1 MTPGAKPDRPEGSA
15 VTIGIK
21 FPFVAALSASS
32 RGDFSNVAK
41 VSASR
46 TERLLNLLIAL
57 LNTRYGLRR
66 SELRE
71 KIYHD
76 TTSSETAFG
85 RMFERDKSDL
95 RQFGFEVETV
105 TEGWG
110 SDDPA
115 TTRYRIGKESNRL
128 PDVSLTPAECT
139 VLILAAQLW
148 EQAALGSAA
157 QSAMRKLQASGGL
170 ADPELPAGVQPRI
183 KPAGQAFEDLIS
195 AMHAQHAVSFSYLA
209 GSTGRE
215 EVRIVEPWGLGS
227 RFGQWY
233 LVGFDR
239 GRRAKRFFRLS
250 RFTSAVTVME
260 KDTYTPPA
268 GFNVRA
274 ELGGLPELPV
284 RSAVVDVPAGKL
296 LGLRK
301 RAVNAALVPE
311 DGAPDPEGARETAG
325 MPDAGWDR
333 LSVPFR
339 DAEVLGEELAS
350 YGPNAVV
357 VSPAELVSAVRRRLT
372 AASEFAASPAPAIDF
387 PASGPAKRSRKRTSE
402 DQLKRMLQLVPFL
415 VHNQGLHISD
425 VAARFG
431 ITRKELEEDLRILIC
446 SGLPEGYPDDLLDIQ
461 WEDDHIFI
469 TQDLELNRPVRFTV
483 DEACALLTGL
493 ETLNG
498 LPELAEGSALE
509 SVTVKLMAA
518 AGEEGLRAGS
528 VAGPEV
534 GPGNSAHLETIR
546 EAIREGSQLHLSYF
560 SAQRD
565 SISQRDVDP
574 LRLYSLDNTWY
585 FEAYCHSAVGLRNFR
600 LDRIESLQP
609 NGLPVR
615 EAAKPVEGFPVKLF
629 TPNDDDTVVTVE
641 LARQGI
647 GLADDYYAE
656 RTASL
661 PGGGLL
667 AEIRFGSTGWLPM
680 FVAQHGG
687 AVRILAPADLAAA
700 AQEWIEAALARYGS

>member
-1 MTPGAKPDRPEGSA
+1 M
-15 VTIGIK
+15 
-21 FPFVAALSASS
+21 
-32 RGDFSNVAK
+32 
-41 VSASR
+41 SASR

-66 SELRE
+66 GELRE
-71 KIYHD
+71 KVYHD
-76 TTSSETAFG
+76 TSSSESTFG

-105 TEGWG
+105 MDQGWG

-115 TTRYRIGKESNRL
+115 TARYRIGKESNRL
-128 PDVSLTPAECT
+128 PDVDLTSAECT

-157 QSAMRKLQASGGL
+157 QDAMRKLQAAGGL
-170 ADPELPAGVQPRI
+170 AEAELPAGVQPRI
-183 KPAGQAFEDLIS
+183 KPAGQAFEDLVT
-195 AMHAQHAVSFSYLA
+195 AMHAQHPVSFTYLA

-215 EVRIVEPWGLGS
+215 ELRTVEPWGLGS

-239 GRRAKRFFRLS
+239 ARGAKRFFRLS
-250 RFTSAVTVME
+250 RFTSAVAVQE
-260 KDTYTPPA
+260 KDHYSPPEA
-268 GFNVRA
+268 FNVRK
-274 ELGGLPELPV
+274 ELDSLPELPV
-284 RSAVVDVPAGKL
+284 QSAIVDVAAGKV

-301 RAVNAALVPE
+301 RAMEAHASE
-311 DGAPDPEGARETAG
+311 APIST
-325 MPDAGWDR
+325 PDAGWDR
-333 LSVPFR
+333 LRVPFR

-350 YGPNAVV
+350 YGPNVV
-357 VSPAELVSAVRRRLT
+357 VAAPAELASAVRRRLQ
-372 AASEFAASPAPAIDF
+372 AAADFAASPVPATDF
-387 PASGPAKRSRKRTSE
+387 PDTVPVKRPRKRTSE

-415 VHNQGLHISD
+415 VHNQGLHISE
-425 VAARFG
+425 VASSFG
-431 ITRKELEEDLRILIC
+431 VTRKELEDDLRILIC

-461 WEDDHIFI
+461 WEDDHVYI
-469 TQDLELNRPVRFTV
+469 TQDLDLNRPVRFTV

-518 AGEEGLRAGS
+518 AGEEGLKAAS
-528 VAGPEV
+528 IAGPQV
-534 GPGNSAHLETIR
+534 GPANSAHLATIR
-546 EAIREGSQLHLSYF
+546 DAITDGRQLHLRYF

-565 SISQRDVDP
+565 SMSERDVDP

-585 FEAYCHSAVGLRNFR
+585 FEAYCHSAHGLRNFR
-600 LDRIESLQP
+600 LDRIETLEP
-609 NGLPVR
+609 NGQRVT
-615 EAAKPVEGFPVKLF
+615 EAARPTEGFPVKLF

-641 LARQGI
+641 LAPQGI

-656 RTASL
+656 RTAPL
-661 PGGGLL
+661 PNGGLI
-667 AEIRFGSTGWLPM
+667 ADIRFGSTGWLPM

-687 AVRILAPADLAAA
+687 AVRILAPTGLADAAGD
-700 AQEWIEAALARYGS
+700 WIRAALARYGG

>member
-1 MTPGAKPDRPEGSA
+1 
-15 VTIGIK
+15 
-21 FPFVAALSASS
+21 
-32 RGDFSNVAK
+32 

-66 SELRE
+66 SELRQ
-71 KIYHD
+71 KVYHD
-76 TTSSETAFG
+76 TSSSEAAFG

-105 TEGWG
+105 MDHGWS

-128 PDVSLTPAECT
+128 PDVSLTSAECT

-148 EQAALGSAA
+148 ERAALGSAA
-157 QSAMRKLQASGGL
+157 QDAMLKLQAAGGL
-170 ADPELPAGVQPRI
+170 TEAELPAGVQPRI
-183 KPAGQAFEDLIS
+183 KPAGQAFEDVIT
-195 AMHAQHAVSFSYLA
+195 AMHAQHPVSFTYLA

-215 EVRIVEPWGLGS
+215 EVRTVEPWGLGS

-239 GRRAKRFFRLS
+239 GRAARRFFRLS
-250 RFTSAVTVME
+250 RFTSAVSVLD
-260 KDTYTPPA
+260 KDTYARPA
-268 GFNVRA
+268 GFNVRT
-274 ELGGLPELPV
+274 ELDSLPELPV
-284 RSAVVDVPAGKL
+284 QSALVDVAAGKL

-301 RAVNAALVPE
+301 RATEVPATEVLPDNALAPEAPGSVP
-311 DGAPDPEGARETAG
+311 DG
-325 MPDAGWDR
+325 GWDR

-350 YGPNAVV
+350 YGPNVV
-357 VSPAELVSAVRRRLT
+357 VSAPPELAAAVRRRLK
-372 AASEFAASPAPAIDF
+372 AAADFAASPAPAIAF
-387 PASGPAKRSRKRTSE
+387 PDTVPAKRTRKRTSE

-415 VHNQGLHISD
+415 VHNQGLHISE
-425 VAARFG
+425 VAASFG
-431 ITRKELEEDLRILIC
+431 VTRKELEDDLRILIC

-461 WEDDHIFI
+461 WEDDHVFI
-469 TQDLELNRPVRFTV
+469 TQDLDLNRPVRFTV

-518 AGEEGLRAGS
+518 AGEEGLKAGS
-528 VAGPEV
+528 IAVPQVGPE
-534 GPGNSAHLETIR
+534 NSANLATIR
-546 EAIREGSQLHLSYF
+546 QAITDGVQLHLTYF

-565 SISQRDVDP
+565 SMSERDVDP

-585 FEAYCHSAVGLRNFR
+585 FEAYCHSAQGLRNFR
-600 LDRIESLQP
+600 LDRIEGLEP
-609 NGLPVR
+609 NGRKVT
-615 EAAKPVEGFPVKLF
+615 EAARPAEGFPVKLF
-629 TPNDDDTVVTVE
+629 TPNDDDTLVTVQ
-641 LARQGI
+641 LAPQGA

-656 RTASL
+656 RTSPL
-661 PGGGLL
+661 PDGGLI
-667 AEIRFGSTGWLPM
+667 AEIRFGSTTWLPM

-687 AVRILAPADLAAA
+687 AVRILAPAEVADAAH
-700 AQEWIEAALARYGS
+700 EWVIAALSRYGG